1 MNQRKLGSTTFP
13 ITFLLTLSSDRVTGA
28 PGLSPVV
35 TLSKN
40 GGAFAA
46 AAGAVVEIGDGWY
59 ALAGNATDRDT
70 LGELALHATAATA
83 DPADQRYVIVPWDPF
98 DANLGL
104 ARLDVA
110 VGTREAEA
118 DAATRA
124 AADITEHDATQSAI
138 AALPGAPSAAAV
150 AAAVWAD
157 ATRTLTSIAATMDA
171 QGYTA
176 ARAALLDRLDA
187 AVSSRAT
194 PADTVAALLA
204 YDGAT
209 DADLGATEAAIIAA
223 IPAADMTVAEYL
235 RTRRREYEYA
245 TEPTA
250 SYELIYDAAGTAPE
264 TRNRI
269 YRDLSGGSVRNASDA
284 IVRRD
289 AEEAAP

>member
-124 AADITEHDATQSAI
+124 AADITEHDATQAAI
-138 AALPGAPSAAAV
+138 AALPAAPSAASV

-187 AVSSRAT
+187 AVSSRA
-194 PADTVAALLA
+194 DT
-204 YDGAT
+204 T
-209 DADLGATEAAIIAA
+209 I
-223 IPAADMTVAEYL
+223 AEYL

-250 SYELIYDAAGTAPE
+250 SYETLYNAAGTIAEKRWRIYRDAAGT
-264 TRNRI
+264 
-269 YRDLSGGSVRNASDA
+269 LSVRSSSDA